1 MWWSYNGYHPGGVF
15 IMELDLSKRTF
26 VIEFGGERITLDENI
41 GDFQYSP
48 ILILADDAPGA
59 LLL

>member
-1 MWWSYNGYHPGGVF
+1 
-15 IMELDLSKRTF
+15 MELDLSKRTF
-26 VIEFGGERITLDENI
+26 VIEVDGERITLDENI